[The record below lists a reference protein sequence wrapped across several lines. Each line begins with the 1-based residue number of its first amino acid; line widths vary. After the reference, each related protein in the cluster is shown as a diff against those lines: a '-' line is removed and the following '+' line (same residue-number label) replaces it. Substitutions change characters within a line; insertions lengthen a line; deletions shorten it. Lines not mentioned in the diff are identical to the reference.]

1 MVMPIGY
8 GTTGNCRKVRPLSYA
23 APVVP
28 FPVMRVLVTG
38 HTGYIGSVLT
48 PLLAAAGHGVV
59 GMDSNLFAPCL
70 LPGQVAPPDIP
81 EIAKDLRDLTP
92 GDLDGFDA
100 VLHLAGLSN
109 DPLGNLDAALT
120 YEINE
125 AASAHLAELAKR
137 AGVSRFLFSSSCSTY
152 GAAGDDFL
160 DEGAAFNPVTPYGI
174 SKVRFEQKL
183 QSLAN
188 DSFSPTYLRNATA
201 YGVSPR
207 LRVDLVLNNLVG
219 WAVTSGRIHLMSDGT
234 PWRPLVHIADISR
247 AFLAVLEAPRE
258 VVHDQAFNIGRT
270 EDNYRIRELAEIVA
284 ETVPGCAITYAEG
297 AGPDKRC
304 YRVDCSKIARL
315 LPAFQPQ
322 WDARKGAVEL
332 RDAYLRAG
340 LTAEQFQGPRYVRLG
355 RIRQLQEEQRIDAA
369 LRWAAGV
376 PAAAET
382 VAVS

>member
-1 MVMPIGY
+1 
-8 GTTGNCRKVRPLSYA
+8 
-23 APVVP
+23 
-28 FPVMRVLVTG
+28 MRVLVTG

-48 PLLAAAGHGVV
+48 PLLAAAGHEVV
-59 GMDSNLFAPCL
+59 GLDSNLFAPCL
-70 LPGQVAPPDIP
+70 LPGQAPPPAVP
-81 EIAKDLRDLTP
+81 EIAKDLRDLTA

-125 AASAHLAELAKR
+125 AASAQLAELAKR
-137 AGVSRFLFSSSCSTY
+137 AGVARFLFSSSCSTY

-183 QSLAN
+183 QSLAD

-219 WAVTSGRIHLMSDGT
+219 WALTTGRIHMMSDGT

-270 EDNYRIRELAEIVA
+270 ADNYRIRELAEIVA
-284 ETVPGCAITYAEG
+284 EVVPGCAITYAEG

-304 YRVDCSKIARL
+304 YRVDCGKIARL

-322 WDARKGAVEL
+322 WDARQGAVEL

-355 RIRQLQEEQRIDAA
+355 RIRQLQEAGRIDAA
-369 LRWAAGV
+369 LRWAGGV
-376 PAAAET
+376 PTAAEA
-382 VAVS
+382 VAVR